1 MNKLLLHWRVIVP
14 ALILAAL
21 FGFACVVCTSVLHSV
36 GVLMSDTTAF
46 NYDHLPR
53 NYEGKTTRNLAV
65 LQGAVVRYAQHHK
78 GSLPPMQ
85 SPDATLRALLPF
97 LEHGGGW
104 CAHNP
109 ATRIAF
115 MPNAAL
121 SGQKMGAVSNGGR
134 AILFYDA
141 DPPAGYRESY
151 YVSIKGA
158 VGHVPVEAIPRL
170 LEAAA
175 AARAVSGK
183 NGVFALSALPA
194 GRAGVALKRP
204 DDV

>member
-1 MNKLLLHWRVIVP
+1 MQ
-14 ALILAAL
+14 AAV
-21 FGFACVVCTSVLHSV
+21 AIYAKRH
-36 GVLMSDTTAF
+36 
-46 NYDHLPR
+46 
-53 NYEGKTTRNLAV
+53 
-65 LQGAVVRYAQHHK
+65 QGT
-78 GSLPPMQ
+78 LPPMQ
-85 SPDATLRALLPF
+85 SAAAARTALRAIL
-97 LEHGGGW
+97 GKS
-104 CAHNP
+104 ADYRSRNP
-109 ATRIAF
+109 ATQIPF
-115 MPNAAL
+115 TPNAAL
-121 SGQKMGAVSNGGR
+121 SGRKIGAVSNGGR

-151 YVSIKGA
+151 YVTIKGA

-204 DDV
+204 DEV